1 MKQYRKDVI
10 DNPTKLPALVY
21 FRDWVLTALC
31 WVMYLLF
38 LQDFF
43 WFMRDI
49 VMWALDGFTQTD
61 RYGSFK
67 IIGTIIIFIQIIIIV
82 DVIYIGWSFYN
93 MLRFGRR
100 TRRRSS
106 PPVTVEQLAER
117 FKQSPDDVTAWQ
129 QSKTLVMHLDKRGH
143 LTRVVVA

>member
-10 DNPTKLPALVY
+10 DNPNKLPALIY
-21 FRDWVLTALC
+21 IRDLVLTILC

-43 WFMRDI
+43 WFMSD
-49 VMWALDGFTQTD
+49 VVTWALHGFAQTD
-61 RYGSFK
+61 RYESFR
-67 IIGTIIIFIQIIIIV
+67 IVGTVIIFIQIIIIV

-93 MLRFGRR
+93 MLRFGRQ
-100 TRRRSS
+100 TRRRAS
-106 PPVTVEQLAER
+106 PPVTIEQLAER
-117 FKQSPDDVTAWQ
+117 FKQSPDDVASWQ

-143 LTRVVVA
+143 LTQVVAS